1 MASGAPARGAP
12 GGEDAPALSHLGA
25 DGGARMVDVS
35 DKPATRR
42 EATARGRVTMS
53 PATLAL
59 IAAGEAPKGDVL
71 AAARLAGIMAAKRA
85 HELIPLCHPLPISG
99 VEVRLAPA
107 DGGTDGRAAV
117 EIEATVRTTARTGV
131 EMEALTAVGVA
142 ALTVY
147 DMCKSA
153 ERGMTIEAVRLA
165 AKSGGRSGDYRAEQA
180 PPPGDGGA
188 RLSGRSARR

>member
-1 MASGAPARGAP
+1 MASGAAPRGAAD
-12 GGEDAPALSHLGA
+12 GGDGPLALTHLGA
-25 DGGARMVDVS
+25 GGDARMVDVS
-35 DKPATRR
+35 GKPPSRR

-59 IAAGEAPKGDVL
+59 IAGGEAPKGDVL

-99 VEVRLAPA
+99 VEVRLAMSGA
-107 DGGTDGRAAV
+107 DGGGRAAV

-165 AKSGGRSGDYRAEQA
+165 SKSGGRSGDYRAE
-180 PPPGDGGA
+180 
-188 RLSGRSARR
+188 